1 MEGRRVSPLH
11 ISPGRDQLHP
21 RFPSAVLGQIPQQGR
36 GTPGR
41 RWPRPPGIGRYAGS
55 RSFGATRENGRSLQT
70 PRPAPPSGASI
81 PPPGEGP
88 LPAHHL
94 IPGDELLQQGDR
106 FLYAILDKDAVEIP
120 SSSETARRCTR
131 SPAGKPAALPAAGPG
146 CALSDRRRCPGR

>member
-36 GTPGR
+36 EHRGAG
-41 RWPRPPGIGRYAGS
+41 WPRPPGIGRYAGS

-88 LPAHHL
+88 LPAHHSYRAMSCFSRATGFCTPSWTRTL
-94 IPGDELLQQGDR
+94 WRYRALLRPPG
-106 FLYAILDKDAVEIP
+106 
-120 SSSETARRCTR
+120 RRTR
-131 SPAGKPAALPAAGPG
+131 SPAWKT
-146 CALSDRRRCPGR
+146 SRSSRGRARMCSFR